1 MGSSEGYYFYVDST
15 EKAALESMFNK
26 IFDLIGA
33 QHTVRIEGAEGSL
46 QAIPTPLDDG
56 GLSFDEIA
64 TGLPQSVL
72 QHGGGMTVVANNVR
86 VVLEEA
92 PPDALF
98 TIRTT
103 EEEEIENPSDL
114 ERLQEELSEAG
125 PQIARL
131 PRKQRQMAE
140 EAQEMVQA
148 KLDTAKQLFDDQSRG
163 ALTGQ
168 AFSAKLKSL

>member
-1 MGSSEGYYFYVDST
+1 
-15 EKAALESMFNK
+15 
-26 IFDLIGA
+26 
-33 QHTVRIEGAEGSL
+33 
-46 QAIPTPLDDG
+46 
-56 GLSFDEIA
+56 
-64 TGLPQSVL
+64 
-72 QHGGGMTVVANNVR
+72 MTVVANNER

-92 PPDALF
+92 PVDALF

-103 EEEEIENPSDL
+103 EEEEIESPSDL

-131 PRKQRQMAE
+131 PRTQRQAAE
-140 EAQEMVQA
+140 DARELVQA
-148 KLDTAKQLFDDQSRG
+148 KLDTAKQLFDDQRQG

>member
-1 MGSSEGYYFYVDST
+1 MGTSEGYYLEVDST

-26 IFDLIGA
+26 MFDLIGA
-33 QHTVRIEGAEGSL
+33 QDTVTTPGGGSI
-46 QAIPTPLDDG
+46 QAIPIPHDDG
-56 GLSFDEIA
+56 GLTFDEIV

-72 QHGGGMTVVANNVR
+72 QKGGGITVVAHNER

-114 ERLQEELSEAG
+114 ETLQKELSEAG

-131 PRKQRQMAE
+131 PRKQQQAAE
-140 EAQEMVQA
+140 AARELVQT
-148 KLDTAKQLFDDQSRG
+148 KLDTAQQLFDDQSRG
-163 ALTGQ
+163 TLTGQ
-168 AFSAKLKSL
+168 AFTAKLKSL

>member
-26 IFDLIGA
+26 IFDLIGT
-33 QHTVRIEGAEGSL
+33 QHTFRIEGAERSI
-46 QAIPTPLDDG
+46 QAIPTPLEDG

-64 TGLPQSVL
+64 TGLPE
-72 QHGGGMTVVANNVR
+72 QHGGGMTVGANNER

-103 EEEEIENPSDL
+103 EEEEIESPSDL

-131 PRKQRQMAE
+131 PAAQRQAAE
-140 EAQEMVQA
+140 AARELVQT
-148 KLDTAKQLFDDQSRG
+148 KLDTAKQLFDDRSRG

-168 AFSAKLKSL
+168 AFTAKLKSL